1 MREEHRRRVLIR
13 CYAFRKSSGSL
24 AIFAAIRRAS
34 SEKHDLDQRRGRV
47 CPSILERGGR
57 GIKSFG
63 EEAMAGL
70 NDVIRAAFPDGNVAN
85 SLTNALGALLGS
97 NVLTGGG
104 AGQTASTGS
113 QPTTDAG
120 GVLGGLG
127 GLLNKLEQGGLGDQT
142 KSWVGTGQN
151 QPVSPGQLGSALGP
165 NIIKTLSQ
173 MTGVSEDQLTKQLSQ
188 GIPVIVNWMTPN
200 GKLPTVAELSKM
212 IGQS

>member
-1 MREEHRRRVLIR
+1 
-13 CYAFRKSSGSL
+13 
-24 AIFAAIRRAS
+24 
-34 SEKHDLDQRRGRV
+34 
-47 CPSILERGGR
+47 
-57 GIKSFG
+57 
-63 EEAMAGL
+63 MAGL

-97 NVLTGGG
+97 NVLSGGG
-104 AGQTASTGS
+104 QKNPFTEGAGS

-151 QPVSPGQLGSALGP
+151 QPVSPGQLGQALGP
-165 NIIKTLSQ
+165 NVIKTLSQ

-200 GKLPTVAELSKM
+200 GRLPTVAELSKM